1 MSLIDG
7 TFFVQDSIHRISIF
21 VCIIYCRDTVDVSLR
36 PFIIM
41 SLIYSSSL
49 KPESNTILSSDLEAD
64 QNVTLNLIMWLYNI

>member
-21 VCIIYCRDTVDVSLR
+21 CHTIYCRDTVDVSLR

-41 SLIYSSSL
+41 SLIYLSTL

-64 QNVTLNLIMWLYNI
+64 QNVTLNLIM